1 MKKKIIHL
9 ILLSCKKATELI
21 EKKSLFGLSWI
32 EKTQLRLH
40 TNVCDGCT
48 IYQQQSLLLDE
59 AIMGQFKNEAL
70 KQRILN
76 RLDDESGLYPTREN

>member
-48 IYQQQSLLLDE
+48 IYQQQSILLDE
-59 AIMGQFKNEAL
+59 AVKGQFKNDAL
-70 KQRILN
+70 KQRILSS
-76 RLDDESGLYPTREN
+76 LDNETGLYPGTDN